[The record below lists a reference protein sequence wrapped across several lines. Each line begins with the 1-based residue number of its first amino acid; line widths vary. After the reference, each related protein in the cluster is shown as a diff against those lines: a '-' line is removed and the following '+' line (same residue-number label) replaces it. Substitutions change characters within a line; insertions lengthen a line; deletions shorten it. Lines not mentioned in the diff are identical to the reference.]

1 MIMEKIEVQE
11 LVLQGLAECRVSDPE
26 AALKTIRARFPIAQI
41 QLMRADRV
49 AEKEHLIFAAKS
61 AVRAFTQRYQR
72 SHNLAVELLVYA
84 SCQRQISRA
93 IQILGLT
100 PQTREVVLAAFCE
113 KSVPSDLVGRVASV
127 VRGSLD
133 DDVLEIT
140 SRKKVRALTDAY
152 SITRTAMKASK
163 FPDENE
169 ISVLKRLIIERS
181 ALLTLE
187 S

>member
-1 MIMEKIEVQE
+1 MIMEEIDGQQ
-11 LVLQGLAECRVSDPE
+11 LVLQGLAKCRISDPE
-26 AALKTIRARFPIAQI
+26 ATLRTTRARFPRVQV

-49 AEKEHLIFAAKS
+49 AGKEHLLFAGKN
-61 AVRAFTQRYQR
+61 AVRVFAQHQQRT
-72 SHNLAVELLVYA
+72 HNLAMEFLVYA

-100 PQTREVVLAAFCE
+100 LQTREAALAAFCDRRI
-113 KSVPSDLVGRVASV
+113 PLDLVESVASV
-127 VRGSLD
+127 VQGRLD

-140 SRKKVRALTDAY
+140 SAEKVRGLMQTY
-152 SITRTAMKASK
+152 SITRIQMEAST
-163 FPDENE
+163 FPRENK